1 MQNVIMKNLY
11 RIQPNKAS
19 KPTRGQTAVRFKTLV
34 RLTAHCATY
43 VFLEKV
49 DGGKSGTLGFI

>member
-1 MQNVIMKNLY
+1 MMQKNKIPSEQIPDMLY
-11 RIQPNKAS
+11 Y
-19 KPTRGQTAVRFKTLV
+19 FK
-34 RLTAHCATY
+34 RLMAHCATY